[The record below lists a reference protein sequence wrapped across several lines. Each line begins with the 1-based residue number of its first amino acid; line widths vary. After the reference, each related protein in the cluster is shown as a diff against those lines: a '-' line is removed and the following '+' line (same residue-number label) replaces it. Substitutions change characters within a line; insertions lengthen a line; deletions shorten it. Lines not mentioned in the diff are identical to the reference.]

1 MARPDVASGKGTRTE
16 EEQRSLVAA
25 PEVYA
30 GRYAVVRE
38 IGRGGMGRVL
48 LARDLKL
55 SRNVAVKVLPTGA
68 HDPRELERFDKE
80 ARAAGCLNHPN
91 VVDVHDVGEHE
102 GEPYLVTELL
112 EGKTLRE
119 VLANGPLPV
128 GESIDVA
135 RQIAAGLAAAHEHGI
150 VHRDVKPENLFITH
164 EGRLKILDFGVAHVS
179 PQDMMG
185 PRSPTDSAAVLGTVS
200 YMSPEQVRGRAVDAR
215 SDLFAFGSVLHEML
229 SGAPPF
235 ERATPLETAHAILN
249 DALPPLPSYVPPTVV
264 SIVERCLRR
273 DAAERFQSVG
283 ELAHSLDAVSSRPP
297 ARVRRWITI
306 IAAAMLVSALA
317 GALAVRFFP
326 RGDGAARYTVAAADF
341 VNETGERELDGLSG
355 MLITALEQSRRIS
368 VLTRSR
374 MFDILKQMGRSDADR
389 IDEPLGR
396 SICKQAGVGGLVL
409 ASIRRFGEV
418 YTVDLKLLDPVKNE
432 YLLTAK
438 QQAKGKE
445 SIPGMID
452 RLSDELRT
460 GLKEKESDLRAA
472 RIPVAQSTTANVE
485 AYEHFFRGEQLFS
498 RGWDVL
504 GAERELRRA
513 LELDPGFA
521 LARLWLARALNF
533 RHRDRRVY
541 ADLKTAVEQA
551 NRLPERDLCVARC
564 ELLLHEGR
572 EREAMEMVKQ
582 CATRF
587 PADKR
592 AIRTVADWSF
602 HAGDLDTAAIF
613 FEKERILDPLDLEA
627 VDHLMR
633 IWRERERYDRMI
645 AVANDYLAHAQSDTA
660 YGLLVW
666 AQKAAGDDGGVEQT
680 LGEAERLFPASWK
693 LVNERIK
700 LFLYAGEPD
709 KAEEQLAQPQWV
721 SEPRQ
726 HFLTRFAVDMIRGR
740 YRKALADLEKDA
752 ASALRE
758 GDSERAATDLLSQAD
773 VLVDNLDDLEGSR
786 RAAAGVRSIQPHRVL
801 FALYLKHGDFDRASA
816 LVSAN
821 EAVQVEAASYLV
833 AARDVWEGRLGSAIS
848 RYESLARDPVWG
860 TYTTQLRLADLY
872 ARAGEPQ
879 KAIRALQSFQSHA
892 PGIGIVT
899 NIVRSHVRLGRM
911 YEAAAEPRSAE
922 REYRWV
928 LRMWSDADP
937 DLKELAEVRG
947 RLAALERSATK

>member
-128 GESIDVA
+128 GESIDLA
-135 RQIAAGLAAAHEHGI
+135 RQIAAGRAAAHEHGI

-645 AVANDYLAHAQSDTA
+645 
-660 YGLLVW
+660 
-666 AQKAAGDDGGVEQT
+666 
-680 LGEAERLFPASWK
+680 
-693 LVNERIK
+693 
-700 LFLYAGEPD
+700 
-709 KAEEQLAQPQWV
+709 EQLAQPQWV